1 MTEKNQLNRFRSILD
16 IFIFVSLMIT
26 LIKTNN
32 TILTIKIGFFL
43 ILDILINIWI
53 DLRTIRTK

>member
-16 IFIFVSLMIT
+16 ILIFVSLMIT

>member
-1 MTEKNQLNRFRSILD
+1 MIEENQLKKFKSILN
-16 IFIFVSLMIT
+16 IFIFISLIIS
-26 LIKTNN
+26 LIQTNS

-53 DLRTIRTK
+53 DLRIIRTK